1 MTRRLTWPDRLVAA
15 VDGALRSLTSS
26 TPPATRPSPCASM
39 DEPAL
44 DAEARRTSIELM
56 RVNHAGEVAAQ
67 ALYSGQAVMARTA
80 ATRAHLVQAGLEEQ
94 DHLTWC
100 RERLGELGG
109 RPSLLVPGWY
119 AGAFAIG
126 LVAGAISDRV
136 SLGFV
141 AETEKQVEAHIQDH
155 LNRLPATDQKSAAIL
170 QRMASDE
177 AHHGTTAQLAGG
189 APLPGSIRSIMT
201 LGGEILRTVAARV

>member
-1 MTRRLTWPDRLVAA
+1 
-15 VDGALRSLTSS
+15 
-26 TPPATRPSPCASM
+26 M

-67 ALYSGQAVMARTA
+67 ALYSGQAVMARAA
-80 ATRAHLVQAGLEEQ
+80 ATREHLAQAGREEQ
-94 DHLTWC
+94 DHLAWC
-100 RERLGELGG
+100 SERLEELGG

-126 LVAGAISDRV
+126 LVAGATNDRI

-141 AETEKQVEAHIQDH
+141 AETERQVEAHIQDH
-155 LNRLPATDQKSAAIL
+155 LDRLPGADRKSAAIL

-189 APLPGSIRSIMT
+189 VPLPGPIRSLMT
-201 LGGEILRTVAARV
+201 LGGQILRIVAAKV